1 MWRQQLYQTVPGVT
15 YSAYG
20 EGEKP
25 LFNNSPENGADPG
38 KWELYHQGDDGRKIW
53 KFYQDMDTVGGIY
66 LNGTELEAGRV
77 YGYWVGDHYVD
88 LAYSYDPAPDPDNAS
103 GWTLHVGGEQRPE
116 TSLEDLEFCCMPDL
130 TGRDYPID
138 MLGDKSPGPLYLRC
152 DAGNPGEVFD
162 SIEFCG
168 SYWPIAVSSD
178 CVFDNLAIRY
188 WSVFAFWGHPDTDK
202 NVVIQNCE
210 VAYGRQNTVG
220 FHQPEPDCGVIND
233 AIYGVAQNA
242 VIRHNYIHDNDG
254 SGITFETSP
263 DSRPQSADDGPV
275 AGLSF
280 TCTGNLIERCG
291 ACIQLNDGNDWFD
304 FDRITISDNIAADAG
319 CNHGTD
325 SMGVNSFCPFA
336 DLVLGSWGRLAA
348 KTLEVSGN
356 VFLRSRRYILTC
368 GYDSV
373 YQTDN
378 DVLFHDNVYIQVED
392 RLFGPNCYGD
402 WFVCS
407 ASDQLCRTS
416 CRNTPRAR
424 MRRSSSCRWTR
435 PGTAGLL
442 HDMTRLTAR
451 DRPQKKN
458 AARICGPRF
467 SLDSADGHRH
477 GPGLAV
483 DVHGDGGGLA
493 AFAHQ
498 GDGDLVPLRRR
509 NGHDALI
516 GAAPLGDG
524 CHVGGIP
531 ADLELGE
538 GLSLAAGEAGG
549 GVVMV
554 RIAELPEDLHVGDG
568 RRGRRGRRGR
578 LGGDGRG
585 RDHRSFRFI
594 LHSGALAVGLHILPH
609 AGGDHKD
616 RCDDHRQQ
624 QDAADERLQVD
635 RLHGGAGGLGAGHGA
650 VSLRGGAAHLPDLL
664 RAAVRA
670 AAPIGRELPVA
681 AAASGVGDQ
690 AHLDHTFL

>member
-188 WSVFAFWGHPDTDK
+188 WRVFAFWGHPDTDK

-319 CNHGTD
+319 FNHGTD

-407 ASDQLCRTS
+407 ASDQLLQDKLQEYTQGEDE
-416 CRNTPRAR
+416 TVIILPADQ
-424 MRRSSSCRWTR
+424 
-435 PGTAGLL
+435 A
-442 HDMTRLTAR
+442 
-451 DRPQKKN
+451 
-458 AARICGPRF
+458 
-467 SLDSADGHRH
+467 LDSR
-477 GPGLAV
+477 P
-483 DVHGDGGGLA
+483 
-493 AFAHQ
+493 
-498 GDGDLVPLRRR
+498 
-509 NGHDALI
+509 
-516 GAAPLGDG
+516 AP
-524 CHVGGIP
+524 
-531 ADLELGE
+531 
-538 GLSLAAGEAGG
+538 
-549 GVVMV
+549 
-554 RIAELPEDLHVGDG
+554 
-568 RRGRRGRRGR
+568 
-578 LGGDGRG
+578 
-585 RDHRSFRFI
+585 
-594 LHSGALAVGLHILPH
+594 
-609 AGGDHKD
+609 
-616 RCDDHRQQ
+616 
-624 QDAADERLQVD
+624 
-635 RLHGGAGGLGAGHGA
+635 
-650 VSLRGGAAHLPDLL
+650 
-664 RAAVRA
+664 
-670 AAPIGRELPVA
+670 
-681 AAASGVGDQ
+681 
-690 AHLDHTFL
+690 

>member
-1 MWRQQLYQTVPGVT
+1 MKKRVLALLLAAVMVCSLAPAVGAAEAEAPEAAAAGYEAAADARRQEILSSETEIVKSDVFIPGETYTGQAYYVSSSAGSDGNSGTSPDSPWQSVWQVINADLHPGDAVFFRRGDMWRQQLYQTVPGVT

-25 LFNNSPENGADPG
+25 LFNNSPEDGADPG

-188 WSVFAFWGHPDTDK
+188 WSEFAFWGHPDTDK

-407 ASDQLCRTS
+407 ASDQLLQDKLQEYTQGEDE
-416 CRNTPRAR
+416 TVIILPV
-424 MRRSSSCRWTR
+424 
-435 PGTAGLL
+435 
-442 HDMTRLTAR
+442 DQAR
-451 DRPQKKN
+451 DGR
-458 AARICGPRF
+458 
-467 SLDSADGHRH
+467 SA
-477 GPGLAV
+477 P
-483 DVHGDGGGLA
+483 
-493 AFAHQ
+493 
-498 GDGDLVPLRRR
+498 
-509 NGHDALI
+509 
-516 GAAPLGDG
+516 
-524 CHVGGIP
+524 
-531 ADLELGE
+531 
-538 GLSLAAGEAGG
+538 
-549 GVVMV
+549 
-554 RIAELPEDLHVGDG
+554 
-568 RRGRRGRRGR
+568 
-578 LGGDGRG
+578 
-585 RDHRSFRFI
+585 
-594 LHSGALAVGLHILPH
+594 
-609 AGGDHKD
+609 
-616 RCDDHRQQ
+616 
-624 QDAADERLQVD
+624 
-635 RLHGGAGGLGAGHGA
+635 
-650 VSLRGGAAHLPDLL
+650 
-664 RAAVRA
+664 
-670 AAPIGRELPVA
+670 
-681 AAASGVGDQ
+681 
-690 AHLDHTFL
+690 

>member
-1 MWRQQLYQTVPGVT
+1 MKKRVLALLLAAVMVCSLAPAVGAAEAEAPEAAAAGYEAAADARRQEILSSETEIVKSDVFIPGETYTGQAYYVSSSAGSDGNSGTSPDSPWQSVWQVINADLHPGDAVFFRRGDMWRQQLYQTVPGVT

-25 LFNNSPENGADPG
+25 LFNNSPEDGADPG

-188 WSVFAFWGHPDTDK
+188 WSEFAFWGHPDTDK

-336 DLVLGSWGRLAA
+336 DLSLGAWGRLSA
-348 KTLEVSGN
+348 KTL
-356 VFLRSRRYILTC
+356 
-368 GYDSV
+368 
-373 YQTDN
+373 
-378 DVLFHDNVYIQVED
+378 
-392 RLFGPNCYGD
+392 
-402 WFVCS
+402 
-407 ASDQLCRTS
+407 
-416 CRNTPRAR
+416 
-424 MRRSSSCRWTR
+424 
-435 PGTAGLL
+435 
-442 HDMTRLTAR
+442 
-451 DRPQKKN
+451 
-458 AARICGPRF
+458 
-467 SLDSADGHRH
+467 
-477 GPGLAV
+477 
-483 DVHGDGGGLA
+483 
-493 AFAHQ
+493 
-498 GDGDLVPLRRR
+498 
-509 NGHDALI
+509 
-516 GAAPLGDG
+516 
-524 CHVGGIP
+524 
-531 ADLELGE
+531 
-538 GLSLAAGEAGG
+538 
-549 GVVMV
+549 
-554 RIAELPEDLHVGDG
+554 
-568 RRGRRGRRGR
+568 
-578 LGGDGRG
+578 
-585 RDHRSFRFI
+585 
-594 LHSGALAVGLHILPH
+594 
-609 AGGDHKD
+609 
-616 RCDDHRQQ
+616 
-624 QDAADERLQVD
+624 
-635 RLHGGAGGLGAGHGA
+635 
-650 VSLRGGAAHLPDLL
+650 
-664 RAAVRA
+664 
-670 AAPIGRELPVA
+670 
-681 AAASGVGDQ
+681 
-690 AHLDHTFL
+690 

>member
-1 MWRQQLYQTVPGVT
+1 MKKRVLALLLAAVMVCSLAPAVGAAEAEAPEAAAAGYEAAADARRQEILSSETEIVKSDVFIPGETYTGQAYYVSSSAGSDGNSGTSPDSPWQSVWQVINADLHPGDAVFFRRGDMWRQQLYQTVPGVT

-25 LFNNSPENGADPG
+25 LFNNSPEDGADPG

-407 ASDQLCRTS
+407 ASDQLLQDKLQEYTQGEDE
-416 CRNTPRAR
+416 TVIILPA
-424 MRRSSSCRWTR
+424 
-435 PGTAGLL
+435 
-442 HDMTRLTAR
+442 DQAR
-451 DRPQKKN
+451 DGR
-458 AARICGPRF
+458 
-467 SLDSADGHRH
+467 SA
-477 GPGLAV
+477 P
-483 DVHGDGGGLA
+483 
-493 AFAHQ
+493 
-498 GDGDLVPLRRR
+498 
-509 NGHDALI
+509 
-516 GAAPLGDG
+516 
-524 CHVGGIP
+524 
-531 ADLELGE
+531 
-538 GLSLAAGEAGG
+538 
-549 GVVMV
+549 
-554 RIAELPEDLHVGDG
+554 
-568 RRGRRGRRGR
+568 
-578 LGGDGRG
+578 
-585 RDHRSFRFI
+585 
-594 LHSGALAVGLHILPH
+594 
-609 AGGDHKD
+609 
-616 RCDDHRQQ
+616 
-624 QDAADERLQVD
+624 
-635 RLHGGAGGLGAGHGA
+635 
-650 VSLRGGAAHLPDLL
+650 
-664 RAAVRA
+664 
-670 AAPIGRELPVA
+670 
-681 AAASGVGDQ
+681 
-690 AHLDHTFL
+690 

>member
-1 MWRQQLYQTVPGVT
+1 MKKRVPALLLAAVMVCSLAPAVGAAEAEAPEAAAARYEAAADTRRQEILSSETEIVKSDVFIPGETYTGQAYYVSSSAGSDGNSGTSPDSPWQSVWQVINADLHPGDAVFFRRGDMWRQQLYQTVPGVT

-25 LFNNSPENGADPG
+25 VFNNSPEDGADPG

-66 LNGTELEAGRV
+66 LNGTELEAGHV

-242 VIRHNYIHDNDG
+242 VIRRNYIHDNDG
-254 SGITFETSP
+254 SGITFETSS
-263 DSRPQSADDGPV
+263 DSRPQGADDGPV
-275 AGLSF
+275 TGLGF

-319 CNHGTD
+319 FNHGTD

-407 ASDQLCRTS
+407 ASD
-416 CRNTPRAR
+416 P
-424 MRRSSSCRWTR
+424 
-435 PGTAGLL
+435 LL
-442 HDMTRLTAR
+442 QDKLQEYT
-451 DRPQKKN
+451 
-458 AARICGPRF
+458 
-467 SLDSADGHRH
+467 
-477 GPGLAV
+477 
-483 DVHGDGGGLA
+483 
-493 AFAHQ
+493 Q
-498 GDGDLVPLRRR
+498 GKDETVIIL
-509 NGHDALI
+509 
-516 GAAPLGDG
+516 
-524 CHVGGIP
+524 P
-531 ADLELGE
+531 ADQAL
-538 GLSLAAGEAGG
+538 
-549 GVVMV
+549 
-554 RIAELPEDLHVGDG
+554 DG
-568 RRGRRGRRGR
+568 R
-578 LGGDGRG
+578 
-585 RDHRSFRFI
+585 S
-594 LHSGALAVGLHILPH
+594 
-609 AGGDHKD
+609 
-616 RCDDHRQQ
+616 
-624 QDAADERLQVD
+624 
-635 RLHGGAGGLGAGHGA
+635 
-650 VSLRGGAAHLPDLL
+650 
-664 RAAVRA
+664 
-670 AAPIGRELPVA
+670 AP
-681 AAASGVGDQ
+681 
-690 AHLDHTFL
+690 

>member
-1 MWRQQLYQTVPGVT
+1 MKKRVLALLWAAVMVCSLAPAVGAAEAEAPEAAAAGYEAAADARRQEILSSETEIVKSDIFIPGETYTGQAYYVSSSAGSDGNSGTSPDSPWQSVWQVINADLHPGDAVFFRRGDMWRQQLYQTVPGVT

-25 LFNNSPENGADPG
+25 LFSNSPEDGADPG

-66 LNGTELEAGRV
+66 LNGTELEAERV

-220 FHQPEPDCGVIND
+220 FHQPEPDCGVMND

-254 SGITFETSP
+254 SGITFETSS
-263 DSRPQSADDGPV
+263 DSRPQGADDGPV
-275 AGLSF
+275 TGLGF

-407 ASDQLCRTS
+407 ASDQLLQDKLQEYTQGEDE
-416 CRNTPRAR
+416 TVIILPV
-424 MRRSSSCRWTR
+424 
-435 PGTAGLL
+435 
-442 HDMTRLTAR
+442 DQAR
-451 DRPQKKN
+451 DGR
-458 AARICGPRF
+458 
-467 SLDSADGHRH
+467 SA
-477 GPGLAV
+477 P
-483 DVHGDGGGLA
+483 
-493 AFAHQ
+493 
-498 GDGDLVPLRRR
+498 
-509 NGHDALI
+509 
-516 GAAPLGDG
+516 
-524 CHVGGIP
+524 
-531 ADLELGE
+531 
-538 GLSLAAGEAGG
+538 
-549 GVVMV
+549 
-554 RIAELPEDLHVGDG
+554 
-568 RRGRRGRRGR
+568 
-578 LGGDGRG
+578 
-585 RDHRSFRFI
+585 
-594 LHSGALAVGLHILPH
+594 
-609 AGGDHKD
+609 
-616 RCDDHRQQ
+616 
-624 QDAADERLQVD
+624 
-635 RLHGGAGGLGAGHGA
+635 
-650 VSLRGGAAHLPDLL
+650 
-664 RAAVRA
+664 
-670 AAPIGRELPVA
+670 
-681 AAASGVGDQ
+681 
-690 AHLDHTFL
+690 